1 MISVTLAR
9 RYARALLHLA
19 EKKESLEAART
30 ELRSIAAMARG
41 NARVRR
47 FFESPGISRV
57 EKIEFLE
64 REWKPRV
71 SPSVFGLLMV
81 LLRRRRLDHLVAI
94 ADEFQKL
101 SEDAMGITRAVVRT
115 AVPLTDAQ
123 AGTLTRALAART
135 GRTIMLTREIDP
147 AVIGGAVVSLDHH
160 VLDGTLA
167 TELWRI
173 RRQLLATRVHGRG

>member
-1 MISVTLAR
+1 VISVTLAR

-19 EKKESLEAART
+19 QKKGMLEEART
-30 ELRSIAAMARG
+30 ELGEIGALTRRD
-41 NARVRR
+41 ARVRR
-47 FFESPGISRV
+47 FFETPGIART
-57 EKIEFLE
+57 EKIAFLE
-64 REWKPRV
+64 KEWKPRL
-71 SPSVFGLLMV
+71 SRPVFGLLMV
-81 LLRRRRLDHLVAI
+81 LLRRRRLDHLTAI

-115 AVPLTDAQ
+115 AVSLSEAQ

-135 GRTIMLTREIDP
+135 GRTISLTREIDP
-147 AVIGGAVVSLDHH
+147 SVIGGAVVSLDHQ
-160 VLDGTLA
+160 VIDGTLA